1 MKTAEE
7 IETTEMTTTGAE
19 ASVLTLVEVNQVT
32 IEVVVEICHITVVI
46 VISQT
51 NMIDTATMGPEAK
64 EGKGKSFFILYLQ
77 LTNFFYQISI

>member
-19 ASVLTLVEVNQVT
+19 ASVLVEVHQVT

-46 VISQT
+46 VISQM